1 MNSGVAGK
9 SSSSIITSEV
19 DLGGRFFLSPLL
31 VQRSQNKRVFFL
43 NFPIF
48 TSEGELQDSSSSTTI
63 FSFFIFNTQIY
74 DRFNFSIP
82 SFPVFRRKNTKQIK
96 RAIEKTQPEVRKMKY
111 LIISCS

>member
-9 SSSSIITSEV
+9 SSSSIITSEIQ
-19 DLGGRFFLSPLL
+19 LGGRFFLSPLS
-31 VQRSQNKRVFFL
+31 VQHSQNKRVFL

-48 TSEGELQDSSSSTTI
+48 TSEGELQDSSSCTPI
-63 FSFFIFNTQIY
+63 FLFFFNTQIY
-74 DRFNFSIP
+74 NRFNFSIP
-82 SFPVFRRKNTKQIK
+82 SSSVFRRKNMKEIK

>member
-9 SSSSIITSEV
+9 SSLSIITSEV

-31 VQRSQNKRVFFL
+31 VQHSQNKRFFF

-63 FSFFIFNTQIY
+63 FSFFFY
-74 DRFNFSIP
+74 F
-82 SFPVFRRKNTKQIK
+82 
-96 RAIEKTQPEVRKMKY
+96 
-111 LIISCS
+111 

>member
-19 DLGGRFFLSPLL
+19 ELGGRFFLSPLL
-31 VQRSQNKRVFFL
+31 IQHSQNKRVFL

-48 TSEGELQDSSSSTTI
+48 KSEGELQDSSLSTTV
-63 FSFFIFNTQIY
+63 FPFFFCNTQIY

-82 SFPVFRRKNTKQIK
+82 SSPVFGIK
-96 RAIEKTQPEVRKMKY
+96 I
-111 LIISCS
+111 